1 MFRRTGVDDGSRR
14 ANDVLRRK
22 AMADANVE
30 AKIGRDVFGLVYQR

>member
-1 MFRRTGVDDGSRR
+1 MTKR
-14 ANDVLRRK
+14 ANDVLQRK